1 MTSQRDPAKAG
12 GISRRRG
19 MIRKRA
25 LLLGAV
31 LLGAMPSASGVLAA
45 NAPVAA
51 THNQSRVHR
60 GGGVSLYNQAPSMP
74 PPVFNPSTPY
84 TAPTTPEV
92 PVSPAS
98 PGSVFGNGP

>member
-1 MTSQRDPAKAG
+1 MATERNPNEPGGMGRKRGLAGKLAMLSLASLVSVATSATEVPAAG
-12 GISRRRG
+12 SSAVVQGHARGHRG
-19 MIRKRA
+19 M
-25 LLLGAV
+25 
-31 LLGAMPSASGVLAA
+31 AA
-45 NAPVAA
+45 P
-51 THNQSRVHR
+51 
-60 GGGVSLYNQAPSMP
+60 LYNQAPSMP